1 MEAELTQLRAQLEE
15 AERRRQEAER
25 TREEEQRRRVEEQR
39 KREEAERAAASAV
52 KQNLV
57 EFLEGCHCL
66 STRIKVVT
74 EVSAATGG
82 STTNPTYRLFP
93 QRILPWQQFATF
105 QHEFWD
111 LLPKGSPLWSDR
123 AYPSAAD
130 LDFVGKQID
139 PIGSENE
146 LRLFQRLTLERRV
159 QEVLERINNDSDL
172 GERLLSNGKVSFE
185 NQESFRGEEVT
196 VLGQAMEGLS
206 VDIASDKRPRNTR
219 ADQFCVVRSRNGIA
233 RPVVAIE
240 YKAPHKLTIDEIWT
254 GLRDEI
260 WPERDVIDRT
270 DDTYEFLCKNLM
282 AAVITQLFSYMI
294 DKGVRYGYVCTGEAF
309 IFMCIP
315 DDPTEVYYS
324 VNVPNRDYTEDQAN
338 RLERTAVSQVLAFI
352 YQALQDEQPDQAW
365 MQAARSRLRRWKV
378 EFIDELQKIPITQRK
393 SRDASSYQ
401 PSEWAPSTRRS
412 PIALRRR
419 CRPADAATPTE
430 GSDRDSED
438 GDMPSPTPNVQ
449 TRSKAAAA
457 AAQRA
462 RPSAQSGPGSGRG
475 QPPHAASSRSI
486 PAIERQP
493 YCTHQC
499 LRGLSTGSPI
509 DESCPNAAAH
519 GGKHISHAAFIQLLL
534 QQLTIDK
541 GSNAD
546 CCAIGVHGSRGALLK
561 ICLTSY
567 GYTFVA
573 KGVKAENLE
582 HLENETQ
589 IYNRL
594 DCLQGEYVP
603 VCCGRIDINPPFYY
617 EGAKLRHLLL
627 MSWAGQSLVAL
638 AREETTSSTFV
649 KHCLELANRALAVI
663 HQQQVF
669 HGDVM
674 PRNMLYDKEAKK
686 LMIVDFERSKLRDD
700 ERKVL
705 GELSPNRNRKVESS
719 PNKTDPD
726 CFAKEMGGV
735 V

>member
-1 MEAELTQLRAQLEE
+1 
-15 AERRRQEAER
+15 
-25 TREEEQRRRVEEQR
+25 
-39 KREEAERAAASAV
+39 
-52 KQNLV
+52 
-57 EFLEGCHCL
+57 
-66 STRIKVVT
+66 
-74 EVSAATGG
+74 
-82 STTNPTYRLFP
+82 TTNPTYRLFP
-93 QRILPWQQFATF
+93 QRILPWKQFATF
-105 QHEFWD
+105 QHEFWE
-111 LLPKGSPLWSDR
+111 LLPKDSPLWSER

-146 LRLFQRLTLERRV
+146 LRLFQRLTVERRV
-159 QEVLERINNDSDL
+159 QEVLERIKNDSDL
-172 GERLLSNGKVSFE
+172 GERLLSNAKVSFE
-185 NQESFRGEEVT
+185 NQESFRGEEIT
-196 VLGQAMEGLS
+196 LLGQAMEGLS
-206 VDIASDKRPRNTR
+206 VDSASDKRPRNTR

-240 YKAPHKLTIDEIWT
+240 YKAPHKLTIDDIWT

-270 DDTYEFLCKNLM
+270 EDTYEFLCKNLM
-282 AAVITQLFSYMI
+282 AAVITQLFSYMV
-294 DKGVRYGYVCTGEAF
+294 DKGVRYGYICTGEAF

-324 VNVPNRDYTEDQAN
+324 VNVPNRDYTEDRAN

-365 MQAARSRLRRWKV
+365 MQAARHRLRRWKV

-401 PSEWAPSTRRS
+401 PSEWAPSTRCS

-419 CRPADAATPTE
+419 CRPADAVTPTE

-438 GDMPSPTPNVQ
+438 GDMPSPTPNIQ
-449 TRSKAAAA
+449 TRSKTAAAA
-457 AAQRA
+457 ARRA
-462 RPSAQSGPGSGRG
+462 RPAQSGPGSGRR
-475 QPPHAASSRSI
+475 QPPHAGSSRSI
-486 PAIERQP
+486 PAIERRP
-493 YCTHQC
+493 YCSHQC

-509 DESCPNAAAH
+509 DKSCPNAAAH
-519 GGKHISHAAFIQLLL
+519 GGKHISHAAFIKLLL
-534 QQLTIDK
+534 RQLTIDR

-573 KGVKAENLE
+573 KGFKAENLE
-582 HLENETQ
+582 HLENETR

-594 DCLQGEYVP
+594 DRLQGEHVP

-627 MSWAGQSLVAL
+627 MSWGGQSLVAL
-638 AREETTSSTFV
+638 AREETSSSTFE
-649 KHCLELANRALAVI
+649 KHCLELATRALAAI

-700 ERKVL
+700 ERTVL
-705 GELSPNRNRKVESS
+705 GELSPNRIRKVESS
-719 PNKTDPD
+719 PNKAADR
-726 CFAKEMGGV
+726 FAKEMGGV